1 MTAPKFR
8 EGQQI
13 AIGTLH
19 GQVLRLRRW
28 IVIVAVFAALGMI
41 AGAGGMIS
49 GQRTVQQIQRER
61 EVAIRVNC
69 EDVNR
74 RHDRTIRQ
82 LDALLA
88 VRLRGA
94 SARERERL
102 RASRQTTVLLIEALT
117 PKRECVALAR
127 ALVRTGP

>member
-13 AIGTLH
+13 AIGTLY

-28 IVIVAVFAALGMI
+28 IVIVAVFAAAGMI

-69 EDVNR
+69 EDVNS

-82 LDALLA
+82 LDAVLEA
-88 VRLRGA
+88 RSRDA
-94 SARERERL
+94 SERERERL
-102 RASRQTTVLLIEALT
+102 RASRESTVLIIESLT

-127 ALVRTGP
+127 ALVKTGP